1 MKFAKVV
8 LGVAIGVMLSGSGV
22 WAQTTPTAKT
32 GTDATP
38 VKTDTPAR
46 VRMDYS
52 TLPLQTFYLTNVSA
66 PNEANEIQTAIRN
79 MLPADARVIM
89 TPAQNAI
96 MIRGTA
102 DDFATAA
109 KIIKDL
115 DRPKKIYRL
124 TYTVSEMDG
133 AKRLSSQ
140 RFTMMLAD
148 GQRMTLKQGSKVPIA
163 TGSIGT
169 ANAPASSQT
178 QFQYLDVGM
187 NFDSTLSSVAGGA
200 VMKTKVEQSSVAETT
215 TIAQV
220 QEPVIRQT
228 SLEGTSVLTAGKPLT
243 LGSLDIPGS
252 TRHLDV
258 EVMMELMP

>member
-1 MKFAKVV
+1 MKFSKVI
-8 LGVAIGVMLSGSGV
+8 LGVTVGVMLSGSGV
-22 WAQTTPTAKT
+22 WAQTTPTA
-32 GTDATP
+32 TP

-46 VRMDYS
+46 VRVDYS
-52 TLPLQTFYLTNVSA
+52 TMPLQTFYLTNVSA

-79 MLPADARVIM
+79 MLPPDAHVIM

-115 DRPKKIYRL
+115 DRPKKLYRL

-133 AKRLSSQ
+133 AKKVSSQ
-140 RFTMMLAD
+140 RFAMMAAD
-148 GQRMTLKQGSKVPIA
+148 GQRVTLKQGSKVPIA
-163 TGSIGT
+163 TGSIGVAT
-169 ANAPASSQT
+169 TSAPAQT

-187 NFDSTLSSVAGGA
+187 NFDATLSSVAGGA
-200 VMKTKVEQSSVAETT
+200 VLKTKVEQSSVAEEKSGVGGQDP
-215 TIAQV
+215 I
-220 QEPVIRQT
+220 IRQT
-228 SLEGTSVLTAGKPLT
+228 SLEGTSVLTLGKPLM
-243 LGSLDIPGS
+243 LGSVDIPGS

-258 EVMMELMP
+258 EVMMELVP

>member
-1 MKFAKVV
+1 
-8 LGVAIGVMLSGSGV
+8 
-22 WAQTTPTAKT
+22 
-32 GTDATP
+32 
-38 VKTDTPAR
+38 
-46 VRMDYS
+46 
-52 TLPLQTFYLTNVSA
+52 
-66 PNEANEIQTAIRN
+66 
-79 MLPADARVIM
+79 
-89 TPAQNAI
+89 

-115 DRPKKIYRL
+115 DRPKKLYRL

-133 AKRLSSQ
+133 AKRVSSQ
-140 RFTMMLAD
+140 RFTMMAAD
-148 GQRMTLKQGSKVPIA
+148 GQRVTLKQGSKVPIA
-163 TGSIGT
+163 TGSVGT
-169 ANAPASSQT
+169 APASAET
-178 QFQYLDVGM
+178 QFQYLDVGI

-228 SLEGTSVLTAGKPLT
+228 SLEGTSVLTAGKTLT